1 LNIDDVSVQVAFAG
15 DQVSATLSG
24 IDMQNVSVGY
34 ILCDP
39 AQPIPVT
46 SHFEARIVVFNIKLP
61 ITKGYSVSS
70 EGEYVSYPKP
80 SLHLLEFEL
89 LNNSFV
95 VSLYFIMHVYNRRSY
110 VMHLLSTPEK
120 NTSSVQMLVLLMS
133 RSRNV

>member
-1 LNIDDVSVQVAFAG
+1 LSIDDVAVQVAFAG

-39 AQPIPVT
+39 MQPIPVT

-70 EGEYVSYPKP
+70 VAE
-80 SLHLLEFEL
+80 
-89 LNNSFV
+89 
-95 VSLYFIMHVYNRRSY
+95 
-110 VMHLLSTPEK
+110 
-120 NTSSVQMLVLLMS
+120 
-133 RSRNV
+133 